1 MRRKEAIK
9 RRQVAVFSLAPRL
22 FLFTIGFCVLQSF
35 FRPSRGIYFNVMG
48 RRRWMR
54 AKTTFGSARGITR
67 IKKGNRALQRR
78 EKEML
83 RNFASV
89 GRGRRSM
96 IGGLLGGSERI
107 REISTLLRR
116 TGTKANCASDV
127 LRFSAASHTHTANFV
142 FRLSSPS
149 SPSAAV
155 INHCFSGMREGG
167 REGERERE
175 GDRGSERKQSA
186 EFLLPIL
193 PRPL

>member
-1 MRRKEAIK
+1 MDSRMIPSMFETERLFASNKTKSAAGKDAIPNK
-9 RRQVAVFSLAPRL
+9 IYSLAPRL

-78 EKEML
+78 EEEML

-96 IGGLLGGSERI
+96 IGGLLGRSERI

-127 LRFSAASHTHTANFV
+127 LRFSAASWSHTRQILFSA
-142 FRLSSPS
+142 SP
-149 SPSAAV
+149 
-155 INHCFSGMREGG
+155 
-167 REGERERE
+167 
-175 GDRGSERKQSA
+175 
-186 EFLLPIL
+186 LP
-193 PRPL
+193 PRPRRP